1 MRQATIVIPE
11 DLEAEIETYLAAQGR
26 QVDLSA
32 LVSDALRCYLADPQH
47 ANGHS
52 AAPPARSAP
61 DTSAIADDEAPEY
74 DPLPIVIDGKEYWI
88 KRPFDPQPLQEKDD
102 LGEPDVSVNHD
113 KYLSEP

>member
-1 MRQATIVIPE
+1 MVVTKTLHSNPSGLHPQRYSVRMVGGAMRQATIVIPE

-74 DPLPIVIDGKEYWI
+74 DPLPIVIDGKEYW
-88 KRPFDPQPLQEKDD
+88 
-102 LGEPDVSVNHD
+102 
-113 KYLSEP
+113 